1 MDEFKKYMKEIE
13 NIDYAAISLPSTN
26 LEDSITTAINSR
38 YKGQLYSGEFATSG
52 HITLSTETDGSNTTV
67 TVYLSYYEFQFENG
81 VFEKC
86 ADATGPAKLV
96 FSKDALGNYS
106 LVEFLEPVKK
116 GNQYNIALQTMFSD
130 EDIAKINNIES
141 DESQKQ
147 IINDQIIATVKDY
160 LTYIGRSEAKI
171 ALDYQEKNYPPLD
184 PKNAILFD
192 VLYKAYQ
199 EYPYYAGSI
208 ERMENGVRYEY
219 KTDYEKQGTSDVF
232 TYTKTNTANQKVEEK
247 VKLELNGSDVKVL
260 EGTIRNE
267 YTKYKQEYDKDIKAN
282 QGQNN

>member
-1 MDEFKKYMKEIE
+1 M
-13 NIDYAAISLPSTN
+13 
-26 LEDSITTAINSR
+26 
-38 YKGQLYSGEFATSG
+38 
-52 HITLSTETDGSNTTV
+52 
-67 TVYLSYYEFQFENG
+67 
-81 VFEKC
+81 
-86 ADATGPAKLV
+86 V

-247 VKLELNGSDVKVL
+247 VKLVLNGSDVKVL